1 MTWDD
6 VAKIFNLEGPFES
19 GREETSKRPNDAA
32 KFYTYSYIT
41 NAISNSKANPD
52 LPGKYGHEEHMD
64 QKGLHHYLKGEK
76 NHMTS

>member
-41 NAISNSKANPD
+41 TVISDSKTLTYLA
-52 LPGKYGHEEHMD
+52 KMD
-64 QKGLHHYLKGEK
+64 MKNTWIKKG
-76 NHMTS
+76 SIII